1 MEVRM
6 KNIREK
12 SSCSTPTP
20 TPTPP
25 EKKKKKEKERKKGR
39 GQYTKT
45 SYIGGQ
51 EIWISYINKSPLFT
65 YYVVKVWS

>member
-1 MEVRM
+1 MEVQSM
-6 KNIREK
+6 KYIREQ
-12 SSCSTPTP
+12 SSMSTP

-51 EIWISYINKSPLFT
+51 EIWIL
-65 YYVVKVWS
+65 

>member
-25 EKKKKKEKERKKGR
+25 EKKKKKERERKKRRGR
-39 GQYTKT
+39 YTKT

-51 EIWISYINKSPLFT
+51 EIWISYINKSSLFT
-65 YYVVKVWS
+65 YYVVKV

>member
-25 EKKKKKEKERKKGR
+25 EKKKKKERERKKRR
-39 GQYTKT
+39 GSYTKT

-65 YYVVKVWS
+65 YYVVKV